1 MKNEIVTLA
10 QELHDGIA
18 QDLVGL
24 GFSIDNAIS
33 NSADP
38 TTRTELRA
46 VRFAITEIIEK
57 VRIEIH
63 QLRELSPSQIGFTP
77 TYSYELNRVFSE
89 ILRNVEQHSNATALS
104 INVADNGIGG
114 AIEKKGSFGL
124 TGIQERVKALRG
136 ETLIESDQNGTR
148 IVINIPLDKNDTS
161 FDS

>member
-1 MKNEIVTLA
+1 VKDEFVTLA

-63 QLRELSPSQIGFTP
+63 RLRELSPKSGRLHP
-77 TYSYELNRVFSE
+77 H
-89 ILRNVEQHSNATALS
+89 ILL
-104 INVADNGIGG
+104 
-114 AIEKKGSFGL
+114 
-124 TGIQERVKALRG
+124 
-136 ETLIESDQNGTR
+136 
-148 IVINIPLDKNDTS
+148 
-161 FDS
+161 